1 MITNGPP
8 ADGRGTGLHD
18 PGLQSAFR
26 LALRFAVMAALS
38 VAILVALLL
47 VRGVVLDR
55 QQHRSDAVAAIAASH
70 AGRQQL
76 AGPVLV
82 VPYEETERV
91 RTVDKDGDA
100 KVTERKRSGRWTFF
114 PETLSVQGELVPGT
128 RQLGLHE
135 VRVYE
140 FQSQVAATFDA
151 KIPDATAGTTVAVGQ
166 PWLAY
171 SIADVRGIASV
182 PRLRVDG
189 AELALAQ
196 GMGTTTGGGI
206 HARLRAPE
214 PGDVLSLDTRLDL
227 ALAGTESLAIAPL
240 GARNDIAIQS
250 AWPHPRFEGAFLPR
264 TREVGPEGFHAQWQV
279 SSLASN
285 AQGQFLAGAQ
295 GDAAARG
302 AAGVESIAV
311 SLVDPVNPYTLADRA
326 SKYGI
331 LFVLL
336 TFGGFFLFE
345 TVKRLPIHPIQY
357 LLVGLALSIF
367 FLLLLALS
375 ERVAFGWAYLA
386 ASVAC
391 VGLLAFYLAHV
402 LRSRV
407 RGLAAGGA
415 FALLY
420 ASLYGLLVSE
430 DNALVLGAGLLFVVL
445 AGAMVATRKVDWY
458 AVGRD
463 RA

>member
-1 MITNGPP
+1 MSTPGPF
-8 ADGRGTGLHD
+8 ADGRDTGL
-18 PGLQSAFR
+18 QAAFR

-55 QQHRSDAVAAIAASH
+55 QQHRSDAVASIAASH

-82 VPYEETERV
+82 VPYEATERV
-91 RTVDKDGDA
+91 RTTDADGREQ
-100 KVTERKRSGRWTFF
+100 VTERKREGRWTFF
-114 PETLSVQGELVPGT
+114 PETLSVRGKLLPGT
-128 RQLGLHE
+128 RHLGLHD

-140 FQSQVAATFDA
+140 FQSAVAATFDA
-151 KIPDATAGTTVAVGQ
+151 EVPDAEAGTTLEVGQ

-171 SIADVRGIASV
+171 AIADVRGIASV
-182 PRLRVDG
+182 PRLRIDG
-189 AELALAQ
+189 AEVALAQ
-196 GMGTTTGGGI
+196 GMGTTTGGGV
-206 HARLRAPE
+206 HARLPAPR
-214 PGDVLSLDTRLDL
+214 PGEALSFDTHLDL

-240 GARNDIAIQS
+240 GVRNDIAIAS
-250 AWPHPRFEGAFLPR
+250 TWPHPRFEGAFLPR
-264 TREVGPEGFHAQWQV
+264 TREVGPDGFHAAWQV

-285 AQGQFLAGAQ
+285 AQGQFLAAGQ

-302 AAGVESIAV
+302 AAGVESISVA
-311 SLVDPVNPYTLADRA
+311 LVDPVNPYTLADRA

-375 ERVAFGWAYLA
+375 ERIAFGWAYLA
-386 ASVAC
+386 ASAAC

-407 RGLAAGGA
+407 RGLAAGAA

-420 ASLYGLLVSE
+420 AALYGLLVSE

-458 AVGRD
+458 AVGQD
-463 RA
+463 PV

>member
-1 MITNGPP
+1 MIAKGMPG
-8 ADGRGTGLHD
+8 AAGLE
-18 PGLQSAFR
+18 SAFR
-26 LALRFAVMAALS
+26 LALRFAVLAGLA

-55 QQHRSDAVAAIAASH
+55 QQHRNDAVAAIAASH
-70 AGRQQL
+70 AGTQQL

-91 RTVDKDGDA
+91 PTTDADGRGQ
-100 KVTERKRSGRWTFF
+100 VVERKRSGRWTFF
-114 PETLSVQGELVPGT
+114 PGTLAVDGQLMPAT
-128 RQLGLHE
+128 RRLGLHE

-140 FQSQVAATFDA
+140 FQADVTATFDA
-151 KIPDATAGTTVAVGQ
+151 RIPEATPGTTRTIGE

-171 SIADVRGIASV
+171 AIADVRGLSGV
-182 PRLRVDG
+182 PRLRVEG
-189 AELALAQ
+189 ADLALGQ
-196 GMGTTTGGGI
+196 GMGATAGGGI
-206 HARLRAPE
+206 HARLPAPQA
-214 PGDVLSLDTRLDL
+214 GDVLSLDTRLDV
-227 ALAGTESLAIAPL
+227 ALAGTESLAIAPV
-240 GARNDIAIQS
+240 GGRNDIAIAS
-250 AWPHPRFEGAFLPR
+250 AWPHPRFAGAFLPR
-264 TREVGPEGFHAQWQV
+264 NRDVGPDGFRAEWQV

-285 AQGQFLAGAQ
+285 AQGQFLAA
-295 GDAAARG
+295 G
-302 AAGVESIAV
+302 AAGGEDARGRGAPALESVAV

-326 SKYGI
+326 TKYGI

-345 TVKRLPIHPIQY
+345 TVERLPIHPIQY

-375 ERVAFGWAYLA
+375 ERIAFGWAYIA

-402 LRSRV
+402 LRSRA

-420 ASLYGLLVSE
+420 AALYGLLVSE
-430 DNALVLGAGLLFVVL
+430 DNALVLGAGLLFAML

-458 AVGRD
+458 AAGREVD
-463 RA
+463 

>member
-1 MITNGPP
+1 MITKGPSS
-8 ADGRGTGLHD
+8 DGLDTGV
-18 PGLQSAFR
+18 QSAFS
-26 LALRFAVMAALS
+26 LALRFAVMAALA
-38 VAILVALLL
+38 VAILVALLM

-91 RTVDKDGDA
+91 RSVDADGDPR
-100 KVTERKRSGRWTFF
+100 VTERKRSGRWTFF
-114 PETLSVQGELVPGT
+114 PETLSVEGKLLPGT
-128 RQLGLHE
+128 RHLGLHE

-140 FQSQVAATFDA
+140 FQSQVAAVFDA
-151 KIPDATAGTTVAVGQ
+151 KVPDAAAGTTLEVGD

-171 SIADVRGIASV
+171 AIADVRGISSV
-182 PRLRVDG
+182 PRLQIDG
-189 AELALAQ
+189 TEVALEQ
-196 GMGTTTGGGI
+196 GMGTTAAGGI
-206 HARLRAPE
+206 HARLPAPR
-214 PGDVLSLDTRLDL
+214 PGDVLSLETHLEL

-279 SSLASN
+279 PSLASN
-285 AQGQFLAGAQ
+285 AQGQFLAGAKE
-295 GDAAARG
+295 DAAARG

-375 ERVAFGWAYLA
+375 ERIAFGWAYLA
-386 ASVAC
+386 ASAAC

-407 RGLAAGGA
+407 RGLAAGAA

>member
-1 MITNGPP
+1 MTTNGPSAAAP
-8 ADGRGTGLHD
+8 DTGLH
-18 PGLQSAFR
+18 SAFR
-26 LALRFAVMAALS
+26 LALRFAVMAGLS

-82 VPYEETERV
+82 VPYEATERV
-91 RTVDKDGDA
+91 RTTGADGREE
-100 KVTERKRSGRWTFF
+100 VTEHKRSGRWTFF
-114 PETLSVQGELVPGT
+114 PETLSVRGRVVPGT
-128 RQLGLHE
+128 RHLGLHE

-140 FQSQVAATFDA
+140 FASQVAAAFDA
-151 KIPDATAGTTVAVGQ
+151 QVPEAEAGTTLEVGR

-171 SIADVRGIASV
+171 SIADVRGISSV
-182 PRLRVDG
+182 PRLLVDG
-189 AELALAQ
+189 AGVALAQ
-196 GMGTTTGGGI
+196 GMGATTGGGI
-206 HARLRAPE
+206 HARLPAPR

-227 ALAGTESLAIAPL
+227 VLAGTESLAIAPL
-240 GARNDIAIQS
+240 GARNDIAIDS
-250 AWPHPRFEGAFLPR
+250 AWPHPRFQGAFLPR
-264 TREVGPEGFHAQWQV
+264 TREVGPEGFHAEWQV

-285 AQGQFLAGAQ
+285 AQGQFLA
-295 GDAAARG
+295 AAPGEGGTRG
-302 AAGVESIAV
+302 AAGVESVAV
-311 SLVDPVNPYTLADRA
+311 ALVDPVNPYTLADRA

-345 TVKRLPIHPIQY
+345 TVRRLPIHPVQY

-375 ERVAFGWAYLA
+375 ERIAFGWAYLA
-386 ASVAC
+386 ASAAC
-391 VGLLAFYLAHV
+391 TGLLGFYLAHV

-407 RGLAAGGA
+407 RGLAAGAA

-420 ASLYGLLVSE
+420 AALYGLLVSE
-430 DNALVLGAGLLFVVL
+430 DNALVLGAGLLFAVL

-458 AVGRD
+458 AVAHD